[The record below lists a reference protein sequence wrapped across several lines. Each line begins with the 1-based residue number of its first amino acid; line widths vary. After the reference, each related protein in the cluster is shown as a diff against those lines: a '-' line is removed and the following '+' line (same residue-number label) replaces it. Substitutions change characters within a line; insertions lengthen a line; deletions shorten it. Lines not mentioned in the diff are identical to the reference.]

1 MTITEAI
8 FESIKENKFPLS
20 SDGLFSSVSKKV
32 ITSRDAMLKEVWRQI
47 DLGVL
52 YLRPDRYIEI
62 RSR

>member
-20 SDGLFSSVSKKV
+20 SDGLFLLVSKKV
-32 ITSRDAMLKEVWRQI
+32 VTTRNSVMREVWRQL

-52 YLRPDRYIEI
+52 NLRSNRHIEF
-62 RSR
+62 RGN